1 MKEIAD
7 FLDSISGFI
16 VLMLLWSVLTITW
29 KAFDFP
35 SVPQLINT
43 AQGVG
48 QSVR

>member
-1 MKEIAD
+1 MKDIAD
-7 FLDSISGFI
+7 LIDSVSGFI
-16 VLMLLWSVLTITW
+16 VMALLWSVLTITW

-35 SVPQLINT
+35 AVPQLINT